1 MIHIIKNEERDI
13 RLDVFLNEHYDKLS
27 RSYIQKLIKDEMIL
41 VNELPAKKN
50 YLLKSGDVI
59 QVNVPEPEPLKIEAE
74 DIELEII
81 YEDQHIAVV
90 NKPRGMVVHPA
101 KGNYNRTM
109 VNALMFKLDNLSSI
123 NGIIR
128 PGIVHRIDK
137 NTTGILV
144 VAKDDFSHQS
154 LSKQIKEHKAAR
166 KYVALVHGKVKNDF
180 GTISLPI
187 GRDSRNRKKMGVTTN
202 NAKEAV
208 THYKVLKNFGDYT
221 LLELQLETGRTHQI
235 RVHLSYLGHPIVG
248 DEVYGRKNN
257 AFKMKGQLLHAKSL
271 SFNHP
276 INNKLMSFNV
286 DLPKDFK
293 NILSKLENREG

>member
-13 RLDVFLNEHYDKLS
+13 RLDVFLNEHYDTLS

-50 YLLKSGDVI
+50 YLLKSGDII

-154 LSKQIKEHKAAR
+154 LSKQIKEHKASR

-276 INNKLMSFNV
+276 INNQLMSFNV